1 MAGMLDANMGG
12 LGALFTAGDKAAGS
26 DYDPAANMMKALSLA
41 QGITQYKQAAEDRA
55 AMKEYFASGGGKS
68 SPDGVSSIFR
78 LMGAAQRFAGQN
90 PELAKKYQE
99 MALAQLQ
106 SVKDSGDITT
116 YNYVLN
122 RLTGVNAS
130 LAGDPR
136 AWKEG
141 TDQFGR
147 AVLRGATPDAARM
160 GEAVVGQNKIDPDQA
175 ISLAGKIAAENGV
188 SVNAALDAMMK
199 DPRLAPF
206 AAVALKSIAEKQQNV
221 ALGPDMD
228 VAQVNAVSSIFGRG
242 AGTPGRAAAPGAG
255 TPGRGVSPGT
265 GNADLS
271 LLVNA
276 ANGGREAFPPDSSS
290 GVTRQNRAR
299 ASGILTQANKSENQK
314 LMIEDAPRAGIAASL
329 LTDFKPEVFTLKGMA
344 QRGVDWTRSKMGML
358 PPEEQEK
365 YAAREAYIINI
376 AEQFR
381 KEVMS
386 TGGKALTKP
395 EMEIVTRV
403 APTLEDDPVRAWQ
416 KTIHMALGTAAL
428 QRKRADLL
436 SNRITPVGILESAE
450 VYAAKKELSELT
462 SAPTLRKLKEKY
474 PDMSI
479 DEIRNGLVKDYL
491 SVFSSGQD
499 YNTVVKARKEAKKR
513 GAGNP

>member
-147 AVLRGATPDAARM
+147 AVLRGATPDAAGM
-160 GEAVVGQNKIDPDQA
+160 GEALIGQNKIDPDQA

-188 SVNAALDAMMK
+188 SVNAA
-199 DPRLAPF
+199 
-206 AAVALKSIAEKQQNV
+206 I
-221 ALGPDMD
+221 
-228 VAQVNAVSSIFGRG
+228 
-242 AGTPGRAAAPGAG
+242 
-255 TPGRGVSPGT
+255 
-265 GNADLS
+265 
-271 LLVNA
+271 
-276 ANGGREAFPPDSSS
+276 
-290 GVTRQNRAR
+290 
-299 ASGILTQANKSENQK
+299 
-314 LMIEDAPRAGIAASL
+314 
-329 LTDFKPEVFTLKGMA
+329 
-344 QRGVDWTRSKMGML
+344 RS
-358 PPEEQEK
+358 
-365 YAAREAYIINI
+365 RC
-376 AEQFR
+376 
-381 KEVMS
+381 
-386 TGGKALTKP
+386 
-395 EMEIVTRV
+395 
-403 APTLEDDPVRAWQ
+403 
-416 KTIHMALGTAAL
+416 
-428 QRKRADLL
+428 
-436 SNRITPVGILESAE
+436 
-450 VYAAKKELSELT
+450 
-462 SAPTLRKLKEKY
+462 
-474 PDMSI
+474 
-479 DEIRNGLVKDYL
+479 
-491 SVFSSGQD
+491 
-499 YNTVVKARKEAKKR
+499 
-513 GAGNP
+513 

>member
-12 LGALFTAGDKAAGS
+12 LGALFSAGDKAAGS

-55 AMKEYFASGGGKS
+55 AMKEYFASGGEKS

-78 LMGAAQRFAGQN
+78 LMGAARRFAGQN

-147 AVLRGATPDAARM
+147 AVLRGATPDAAGM
-160 GEAVVGQNKIDPDQA
+160 GEAVIGQNKIDPDQA
-175 ISLAGKIAAENGV
+175 IALAGKIASENGV
-188 SVNAALDAMMK
+188 SINAALDAMST

-221 ALGPDMD
+221 ALGPDMTVTQMNP
-228 VAQVNAVSSIFGRG
+228 VASVFGRG
-242 AGTPGRAAAPGAG
+242 AGTPGRLAAPGMSTPGRLTAPGAG
-255 TPGRGVSPGT
+255 TPGRAATPGAST

-271 LLVNA
+271 LLVDAANKGKTPFVTRDGSGAMRQNSAMAGEALTHANKTKMQEEALTQQPLENA
-276 ANGGREAFPPDSSS
+276 AFNLA
-290 GVTRQNRAR
+290 VN
-299 ASGILTQANKSENQK
+299 
-314 LMIEDAPRAGIAASL
+314 
-329 LTDFKPEVFTLKGMA
+329 FKPEVFTMQGMA
-344 QRGVDWTRSKMGML
+344 KRGVNYVGAKLDML
-358 PPEEQEK
+358 PAKE
-365 YAAREAYIINI
+365 
-376 AEQFR
+376 R
-381 KEVMS
+381 KEYAERERYIVSLKDNFREIMVR
-386 TGGKALTKP
+386 TGGKALTP
-395 EMEIVTRV
+395 AEMELVNTV
-403 APTLEDDPVRAWQ
+403 VPNLDDDPVRAWEKITRMSLLTAEAQRRKGDILAGKTTIGEILQTGGGERAQ
-416 KTIHMALGTAAL
+416 KA
-428 QRKRADLL
+428 QRELYRWT
-436 SNRITPVGILESAE
+436 TPEML
-450 VYAAKKELSELT
+450 KKIQS
-462 SAPTLRKLKEKY
+462 EKY
-474 PDMSI
+474 PGQSLESI
-479 DEIRNGLVKDYL
+479 RSSLVKKYL
-491 SVFSSGQD
+491 DDF
-499 YNTVVKARKEAKKR
+499 R
-513 GAGNP
+513 AGKI